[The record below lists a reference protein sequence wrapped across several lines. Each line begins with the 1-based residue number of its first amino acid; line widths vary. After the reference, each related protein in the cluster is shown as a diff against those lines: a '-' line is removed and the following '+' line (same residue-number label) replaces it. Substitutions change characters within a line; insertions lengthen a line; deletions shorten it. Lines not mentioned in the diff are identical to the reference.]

1 MLMDLSY
8 HKLNLLNKI
17 KNKNNLLQ
25 FLPKCLFNISCKKV
39 ITYRD
44 SRLKVS
50 YLIDIVHS
58 LMLKYYFKQEN
69 KFAINAQVLKEKY
82 GFKYKLYID
91 WLIEN
96 EILCLHRNYKAG
108 FTSRIYRLDTKVFR
122 SEIKRFNNTD
132 KFLLK
137 KFKKR
142 VFDTINPIE
151 ETKSTID
158 IEVRQKLI
166 SDLFSVTIDVERSI
180 FYLDLLKNEDRDNY
194 NRNIY
199 SIESINSKHLFY
211 HFDNYGRLH
220 TNFTI
225 LKSFIRKNCLEIDGE
240 STGEIDI
247 KNSQPLFLWKL
258 IHQHDLLWVD
268 KEEVNFFK
276 NLTLSGNFYEYWG
289 KILEEKNRKLVK
301 QMTYK
306 VLFGLNR
313 HNSKADI
320 SFSQIF
326 PTIHKFIKFYKK
338 ECGGYKVLAH
348 DLQKAES
355 NLIFNNIIKKINLI
369 YPDIK
374 LITIH
379 DSIIYQKKWHNE
391 VKQIFD
397 AEINRE
403 FHLI

>member
-8 HKLNLLNKI
+8 HKKNLIDNL
-17 KNKNNLLQ
+17 KNKKTLLQ
-25 FLPKCLFNISCKKV
+25 FLPHCLFEISEKK
-39 ITYRD
+39 IIQFRD
-44 SRLKVS
+44 SKIKSS
-50 YLIDIVHS
+50 YLIDIVHT

-69 KFAINAQVLKEKY
+69 KFVINAQVLKEKY
-82 GFKYKLYID
+82 GYQYKLYID

-96 EILCLHRNYKAG
+96 EIIILKKNYKAG
-108 FTSRIYRLDTKVFR
+108 VSSRIYGLNPLVFKGQL
-122 SEIKRFNNTD
+122 KRFNNSD

-137 KFKKR
+137 KFKR
-142 VFDTINPIE
+142 RIFDTTDPIDDV
-151 ETKSTID
+151 KSSID
-158 IEVRQKLI
+158 VQVRQKLI

-258 IHQHDLLWVD
+258 IHQHDLWWVD

-397 AEINRE
+397 AELNRE
-403 FHLI
+403 FLLI

>member
-1 MLMDLSY
+1 MDLSY
-8 HKLNLLNKI
+8 HKKNLIDNL
-17 KNKNNLLQ
+17 KNKKTLLQ
-25 FLPKCLFNISCKKV
+25 FLPHCLFEISEKK
-39 ITYRD
+39 IIQFRD
-44 SRLKVS
+44 SKIKSS
-50 YLIDIVHS
+50 YLIDIVHT

-69 KFAINAQVLKEKY
+69 KFVINAQVLKEKY
-82 GFKYKLYID
+82 GYQYKLYID

-96 EILCLHRNYKAG
+96 EIIILKKNYKAG
-108 FTSRIYRLDTKVFR
+108 VSSRIYGLNPLIFKGQ
-122 SEIKRFNNTD
+122 IKRFNNSD

-137 KFKKR
+137 KFKR
-142 VFDTINPIE
+142 RIFDTTDPIDDV
-151 ETKSTID
+151 KSSID
-158 IEVRQKLI
+158 VQVRQKLI

-258 IHQHDLLWVD
+258 IHQHDLWWVD

-338 ECGGYKVLAH
+338 ECGSYKVLAH

-397 AEINRE
+397 AELNRE
-403 FHLI
+403 FLLI

>member
-1 MLMDLSY
+1 MDLSY
-8 HKLNLLNKI
+8 HKKNLIDNL
-17 KNKNNLLQ
+17 KNKKTLLQ
-25 FLPKCLFNISCKKV
+25 FLPHCLFEISEKK
-39 ITYRD
+39 IIQFRD
-44 SRLKVS
+44 SKIKSS
-50 YLIDIVHS
+50 YLIDIVHT
-58 LMLKYYFKQEN
+58 LILKYYFKQEN
-69 KFAINAQVLKEKY
+69 KFVINAQVLKEKY
-82 GFKYKLYID
+82 GYQYKLYID

-96 EILCLHRNYKAG
+96 EIIILKKNYKAG
-108 FTSRIYRLDTKVFR
+108 VSSRIYGLNPLVFKGQ
-122 SEIKRFNNTD
+122 IKRFNNSD

-137 KFKKR
+137 KFKR
-142 VFDTINPIE
+142 RIFDTTDPIDDV
-151 ETKSTID
+151 KSSID
-158 IEVRQKLI
+158 VQVRQKLI

-258 IHQHDLLWVD
+258 IHQHDLWWVD

-338 ECGGYKVLAH
+338 ECGSYKVLAH

-397 AEINRE
+397 AELNRE
-403 FHLI
+403 FLLI

>member
-8 HKLNLLNKI
+8 HKSDLINKL

-25 FLPKCLFNISCKKV
+25 FLPKCLFNISSKKV
-39 ITYRD
+39 ISYKD
-44 SRLKVS
+44 SQIKVS
-50 YLIDIVHS
+50 YLIDIVHT

-91 WLIEN
+91 WLIETG
-96 EILCLHRNYKAG
+96 ILSLSKNYKAG
-108 FTSRIYRLDTKVFR
+108 FTSRIYQLDPTIFR
-122 SEIKRFNNTD
+122 GEIKRFNNCD

-142 VFDTINPIE
+142 VFETIDPIE

-166 SDLFSVTIDVERSI
+166 SDLFSVTIDAQRSI

-240 STGEIDI
+240 PTMEIDI

-258 IHQHDLLWVD
+258 INQHDLLWID
-268 KEEVNFFK
+268 RDELDFFK
-276 NLTLSGNFYEYWG
+276 NLTLNGNFYEYWG
-289 KILEEKNRKLVK
+289 KILDQKSRKLVK

-313 HNSKADI
+313 HNSRADI
-320 SFSQIF
+320 SFCQVF

-338 ECGGYKVLAH
+338 ECGGYKVLSH

-355 NLIFNNIIKKINLI
+355 NLVFNNIIKKINLI
-369 YPDIK
+369 YPHIK
-374 LITIH
+374 LVTVH
-379 DSIIYQKKWHNE
+379 DSIIFQKKWHIE

-397 AEINRE
+397 AELNKE
-403 FHLI
+403 FDLI

>member
-8 HKLNLLNKI
+8 HKKNLIDNL
-17 KNKNNLLQ
+17 KNKKTLLQ
-25 FLPKCLFNISCKKV
+25 FLPHCLFEISEKK
-39 ITYRD
+39 IIQFRD
-44 SRLKVS
+44 SKIKSS
-50 YLIDIVHS
+50 YLIDIVHT
-58 LMLKYYFKQEN
+58 LILKYYFKQEN
-69 KFAINAQVLKEKY
+69 KFVINAQVLKEKY
-82 GFKYKLYID
+82 GYQYKLYID

-96 EILCLHRNYKAG
+96 EIIILKKNYKAG
-108 FTSRIYRLDTKVFR
+108 VSSRIYGLNPLVFKGQ
-122 SEIKRFNNTD
+122 IKRFNNSD

-137 KFKKR
+137 KFKR
-142 VFDTINPIE
+142 RIFDTTDPIDDV
-151 ETKSTID
+151 KSSID
-158 IEVRQKLI
+158 VQVRQKLI

-258 IHQHDLLWVD
+258 IHQHDLWWVD

-338 ECGGYKVLAH
+338 ECGSYKVLAH

-397 AEINRE
+397 AELNRE
-403 FHLI
+403 FLLI

>member
-8 HKLNLLNKI
+8 HKKNLIDNL
-17 KNKNNLLQ
+17 KNKKTLLQ
-25 FLPKCLFNISCKKV
+25 FLPHCLFEISEKK
-39 ITYRD
+39 IIQFRD
-44 SRLKVS
+44 SKIKSS
-50 YLIDIVHS
+50 YLIDIVHT
-58 LMLKYYFKQEN
+58 LILKYYFKQEN
-69 KFAINAQVLKEKY
+69 KFVINAQVLKEKY
-82 GFKYKLYID
+82 GYQYKLYID

-96 EILCLHRNYKAG
+96 EIIILKKNYKAG
-108 FTSRIYRLDTKVFR
+108 VSSRIYGLNPLVFKGQ
-122 SEIKRFNNTD
+122 IKRFNNSD

-137 KFKKR
+137 KFKR
-142 VFDTINPIE
+142 RIFDTTDPIDDV
-151 ETKSTID
+151 KSSID
-158 IEVRQKLI
+158 VQVRQKLI

-258 IHQHDLLWVD
+258 IHQHDLWWVD

-397 AEINRE
+397 AELNRE
-403 FHLI
+403 FLLI

>member
-1 MLMDLSY
+1 MDLSY
-8 HKLNLLNKI
+8 HKTNLIDNL
-17 KNKNNLLQ
+17 KNKKTLLQ
-25 FLPKCLFNISCKKV
+25 FLPHCLFEISKKK
-39 ITYRD
+39 IIQFRD
-44 SRLKVS
+44 SKIKSS
-50 YLIDIVHS
+50 YLIDLVHT

-69 KFAINAQVLKEKY
+69 KFVINAQVLKEKY
-82 GFKYKLYID
+82 GYQYKLYID

-96 EILCLHRNYKAG
+96 QIIILKKNYKAG
-108 FTSRIYRLDTKVFR
+108 VSSRIYGLNPLVFKGQ
-122 SEIKRFNNTD
+122 IKRFNNSD

-137 KFKKR
+137 KFKR
-142 VFDTINPIE
+142 RIFDTTDP
-151 ETKSTID
+151 TDDVKSSID
-158 IEVRQKLI
+158 VQVRQKLI
-166 SDLFSVTIDVERSI
+166 SDLFSVTIDVERSV

>member
-1 MLMDLSY
+1 MDLSY
-8 HKLNLLNKI
+8 HKKNLIDNL
-17 KNKNNLLQ
+17 KNKKTLLQ
-25 FLPKCLFNISCKKV
+25 FLPHCLFEISEKK
-39 ITYRD
+39 IIQFRD
-44 SRLKVS
+44 SKIKSS
-50 YLIDIVHS
+50 YLIDIVHT

-69 KFAINAQVLKEKY
+69 KFVINAQVLKEKY
-82 GFKYKLYID
+82 GYQYKLYID

-96 EILCLHRNYKAG
+96 EIIILKKNYKAG
-108 FTSRIYRLDTKVFR
+108 VSSRIYGLNPLVFKGQ
-122 SEIKRFNNTD
+122 IKRFNNSD

-137 KFKKR
+137 KFKR
-142 VFDTINPIE
+142 RIFDTTDPIDDV
-151 ETKSTID
+151 KSSID
-158 IEVRQKLI
+158 VQVRQKLI

-258 IHQHDLLWVD
+258 IHQHDLWWVD

-397 AEINRE
+397 AELNRE
-403 FHLI
+403 FLLI

>member
-1 MLMDLSY
+1 MDLSY
-8 HKLNLLNKI
+8 HKKNLIDNL
-17 KNKNNLLQ
+17 KNKKTLLQ
-25 FLPKCLFNISCKKV
+25 FLPHCLFEISEKK
-39 ITYRD
+39 IIQFRD
-44 SRLKVS
+44 SKIKSS
-50 YLIDIVHS
+50 YLIDIVHT
-58 LMLKYYFKQEN
+58 LILKYYFKQEN
-69 KFAINAQVLKEKY
+69 KFVINAQVLKEKY
-82 GFKYKLYID
+82 GYQYKLYID

-96 EILCLHRNYKAG
+96 EIIILKKNYKAG
-108 FTSRIYRLDTKVFR
+108 VSSRIYGLNPLVFKGQ
-122 SEIKRFNNTD
+122 IKRFNNSD

-137 KFKKR
+137 KFKR
-142 VFDTINPIE
+142 RIFDTTDPIDDV
-151 ETKSTID
+151 KSSID
-158 IEVRQKLI
+158 VQVRQKLI

-258 IHQHDLLWVD
+258 IHQHDLWWVD

-397 AEINRE
+397 AELNRE
-403 FHLI
+403 FLLI

>member
-8 HKLNLLNKI
+8 HKTNLIDNL
-17 KNKNNLLQ
+17 KNKKTLLQ
-25 FLPKCLFNISCKKV
+25 FLPHCLFEISKKK
-39 ITYRD
+39 IIQFRD
-44 SRLKVS
+44 SKIKSS
-50 YLIDIVHS
+50 YLIDLVHT

-69 KFAINAQVLKEKY
+69 KFVINAQVLKEKY
-82 GFKYKLYID
+82 GYQYKLYID

-96 EILCLHRNYKAG
+96 QIIILKKNYKAG
-108 FTSRIYRLDTKVFR
+108 VSSRIYGLNPLVFKGQ
-122 SEIKRFNNTD
+122 IKRFNNSD

-137 KFKKR
+137 KFKR
-142 VFDTINPIE
+142 RIFDTTDP
-151 ETKSTID
+151 TDDVKSSID
-158 IEVRQKLI
+158 VQVRQKLI
-166 SDLFSVTIDVERSI
+166 SDLFSVTIDVERSV